1 MSILD
6 RLSDLARR
14 LLGRKMERQLPPP
27 GRRPPV
33 GAYIAKEDVR
43 MRVTVDLSEEIWR
56 WLTLSG
62 WRRIFLQSDR
72 RRYRSAPRRGLER
85 LVLAAPER
93 REAIERAILQQAVM
107 TTRELRRK
115 PISDIYTKRREA
127 SATAARSTQIGAE
140 PESGLP
146 RSA

>member
-14 LLGRKMERQLPPP
+14 LFGREVERKLPPP

-43 MRVTVDLSEEIWR
+43 MRVTVDFSEELWR

-85 LVLAAPER
+85 LVAAAPEK
-93 REAIERAILQQAVM
+93 RETIERAILQQAVM

-127 SATAARSTQIGAE
+127 SAGVARPTAIAGE